1 MPKTISKENTLK
13 HATALAAYLLIV
25 WGFYRLIFKLPEE
38 IEELLVKPIVWLVP
52 VFVLV
57 VRERRGLESVG
68 ITLRNLFPSVYF
80 ALGLG
85 AIFVIEALILNYL
98 KYGGLNFAANIG
110 DKILFASLGISFATA
125 ISEEITFRG
134 YIFGRVWEVTRNEWL
149 ANLSTNAVWT
159 LIHIPW
165 LLFVQRL
172 TIGPLL
178 VNLLVT
184 AAFGVGSAFV
194 FARTRN
200 ILSSIF
206 LHVLWAWPIILF
218 R

>member
-1 MPKTISKENTLK
+1 MVKGPSKEKSLK
-13 HATALAAYLLIV
+13 RATILSAYLLIV
-25 WGFYRLIFKLPEE
+25 WGCYRLIFKLPEE
-38 IEELLVKPIVWLVP
+38 VEEFIVKPVVWLLP
-52 VFVLV
+52 VFYLLNK
-57 VRERRGLESVG
+57 ERLGLASIG
-68 ITLRNLFPSVYF
+68 ISHKNLFPSIYF

-85 AIFVIEALILNYL
+85 AIFVMEALVLNYL

-125 ISEEITFRG
+125 ISEEIAFRG
-134 YIFGRVWEVTRNEWL
+134 YIFSRVWSSTGNEWL
-149 ANLSTNAVWT
+149 ANLTTNGVWV

-172 TIGPLL
+172 TPGPLL

-184 AAFGVGSAFV
+184 GAFGVGSAFV
-194 FARTRN
+194 FARTKN

>member
-1 MPKTISKENTLK
+1 MPKFLAKENTLR

-25 WGFYRLIFKLPEE
+25 WGFYRLIFTLPEE
-38 IEELLVKPIVWLVP
+38 IEELLIKPLIWLVP

-57 VRERRGLESVG
+57 AREGKNLESVG
-68 ITLRNLFPSVYF
+68 ISLKNLFPSIYF

-85 AIFVIEALILNYL
+85 AIFVMEALVLNYL

-110 DKILFASLGISFATA
+110 NKILFAALGISFVTA
-125 ISEEITFRG
+125 IAEEITFRG
-134 YIFGRVWEVTRNEWL
+134 YIFSRVWAATGDEWL
-149 ANLSTNAVWT
+149 ANLSTNCVWI

-172 TIGPLL
+172 TPGPLL
-178 VNLLVT
+178 VNLVVT
-184 AAFGVGSAFV
+184 GAFGVGSAFV

>member
-1 MPKTISKENTLK
+1 MPKNLSKEQALK
-13 HATALAAYLLIV
+13 NATILSAYLLIG
-25 WGFYRLIFKLPEE
+25 WGFYRLIFRLPEE
-38 IEELLVKPIVWLVP
+38 LEELIIKPIVWLVP
-52 VFVLV
+52 ILFLL
-57 VRERRGLESVG
+57 RKEGLGAASIG
-68 ITLRNLFPSVYF
+68 ITFKNLFPSIYF

-85 AIFVIEALILNYL
+85 AIFVMEALVLNYL

-110 DKILFASLGISFATA
+110 DKILLASLGISFATA
-125 ISEEITFRG
+125 ISEEIAFRG
-134 YIFGRVWEVTRNEWL
+134 YIFSRVWSSTGNEWL
-149 ANLSTNAVWT
+149 ANFSTNAVWV
-159 LIHIPW
+159 LIHVPW

-172 TIGPLL
+172 TGGPFL
-178 VNLLVT
+178 VNLIVT
-184 AAFGVGSAFV
+184 GAFGVGSAFI

>member
-1 MPKTISKENTLK
+1 MAKTLSKEQALK
-13 HATALAAYLLIV
+13 HATILSAYLLIV

-38 IEELLVKPIVWLVP
+38 IEELVVKPVVWLVP
-52 VFVLV
+52 IFYLLGK
-57 VRERRGLESVG
+57 ERLGLGSIG
-68 ITLRNLFPSVYF
+68 ITLKNLFPSIYF

-85 AIFVIEALILNYL
+85 AIFVTEALILNYF

-110 DKILFASLGISFATA
+110 DKVLFAALGISFATA
-125 ISEEITFRG
+125 VSEEIAFRG
-134 YIFGRVWEVTRNEWL
+134 YIFSRVWSSTGNEWL
-149 ANLSTNAVWT
+149 ANLTTNGVWV

-172 TIGPLL
+172 TPGPLL
-178 VNLLVT
+178 VNLIVT
-184 AAFGVGSAFV
+184 GAFGVGSAFV
-194 FARTRN
+194 FARTKN